1 MKTVFLRNGTAYK
14 PTDEADL
21 DMHNQL
27 PAGNFIVVEDPLTER
42 LYLQQ
47 VEDFTVPSKLYGNI
61 EARARRVLNTYRDR
75 TGSTGALFS
84 GEKGSG
90 KTQLARLIAVYA
102 ARLGIP
108 CVIINQPWVGDEF
121 NRLVQSIS
129 QECVFFFDEFEKVYD
144 SQEQKQVLTLLDGVF
159 PSKKL
164 FLLTCNDKWLID
176 DHMRNRPGRIFYLLD
191 FRGLDQDFIDQYCQD
206 VLVNKSH
213 IPTLKQIA
221 QMFSEFNFDMLK
233 AIVEEMNR
241 YDESPEEALE
251 MLNARPSTDNEG
263 EYAIALEI
271 DGVEYPRNLF
281 YPSTWEGSPMHEQEI
296 NVTFNGVPDG
306 DGDDV
311 AVSSPSA
318 ASTGRPRR
326 PGHSA
331 PKRQTFTIRQSHLR
345 RFDADRGEFVYELSD
360 DNVAVRFTRIR
371 RSEAKF
377 FELLA

>member
-1 MKTVFLRNGTAYK
+1 MNTIFLRNGTSYRL
-14 PTDEADL
+14 TDQADL
-21 DMHNQL
+21 DMHEKL
-27 PAGNFIVVEDPLTER
+27 PAGNFIVVEDPPTQR
-42 LYLQQ
+42 LFLQQ

-61 EARARRVLNTYRDR
+61 EQRARRVLNTYRDR

-102 ARLGIP
+102 AKLGIP

-144 SQEQKQVLTLLDGVF
+144 SQQQKQVLTLLDGVF

-206 VLVNKSH
+206 VLRNKSH

-241 YDESPEEALE
+241 YDESPEEVLE

-271 DGVEYPRNLF
+271 NGVEYPRNLF

-296 NVTFNGVPDG
+296 SVTFSGVPDG
-306 DGDDV
+306 DGDEV
-311 AVSSPSA
+311 AVASSAPS
-318 ASTGRPRR
+318 GRPKR
-326 PGHSA
+326 PGTPA
-331 PKRQTFTIRQSHLR
+331 PKRQTYTIRQSHLR

-360 DNVAVRFTRIR
+360 DGVVVRFTRIR
-371 RSEAKF
+371 RAEAKF